1 MHKLFLEYLRGYN
14 VKKVVL
20 LKNRKCKLVNNY
32 NTGIY
37 HLLWGCPHNMSKGI
51 EYAYASMSPVY
62 KMLDREF
69 SSIDLIDLE
78 LYERWLN
85 E

>member
-1 MHKLFLEYLRGYN
+1 M
-14 VKKVVL
+14 KKVGL
-20 LKNRKCKLVNNY
+20 LKNRKYNLVNNH

-37 HLLWGCPHNMSKGI
+37 HLLWEYPHNMSKGI
-51 EYAYASMSPVY
+51 VQAYASMSPIY